1 MDPLSLTA
9 GILAVIGAAKIV
21 VQGLQRLNSY
31 RKAPQEIV
39 DLLSDVTELHMF
51 LEGVGLVIEH
61 YQSVR
66 CTQNVR
72 SLIEHVE
79 KAGQKVHDI
88 KCLLDSRFFRDS
100 RLNDGN
106 KARIV
111 WLRNKNKVKKLQIE
125 LRAIRVDSGTTL
137 SLLTM

>member
-9 GILAVIGAAKIV
+9 GILAVIGAAKV
-21 VQGLQRLNSY
+21 VVEGLQRLNSY
-31 RKAPQEIV
+31 RKAPQEILG
-39 DLLSDVTELHMF
+39 LLSDVTELHIF

-66 CTQNVR
+66 CTPNIR
-72 SLIEHVE
+72 SLTEHVG

-88 KCLLDSRFFRDS
+88 KCLLDSPFFRDS
-100 RLNDGN
+100 RLNDRN

-111 WLRNKNKVKKLQIE
+111 WLQNKNKVKRLQIE
-125 LRAIRVDSGTTL
+125 LRAIRVDLGTTL